1 MKSTIYIRLIINL
14 LLVIGGTYRIE
25 ACGPYYPLIPTPDFF
40 TLHHYRSLSDY
51 ERSENLQLWQSQ
63 TSARIP
69 LADIEEVVY
78 RDSRGKV
85 YDHTGYDAQM
95 SSNLFYAYLKNAN
108 DDEAVEFLLTAKE
121 LEEQRRDIQSPWYY
135 PRNRTYGVENGDFS
149 QFIEYCKEYDGKRF
163 KDRYSLQITRALF
176 ASRQYAECIEF
187 VDSAFE
193 KTPDNSLMKR
203 MAQNYI
209 AGCWSRLGDTLRA
222 DSIFAKTGDILSV
235 KREDR
240 AEYMAQY
247 NPNAPQLMDYIRC
260 NAADTAFMLKMIPV
274 AKHLLKNNRVK
285 CKGDWHFM
293 LAFANNEYLDNVS
306 VARQEMIRAINGKFS
321 SKNLQDLARAYKMKL
336 DGMVGNSGSL
346 LSDLK
351 WIISKMDILNP
362 EAREWVRRCQNI
374 IYVDWIPR
382 LWKHNDYSTA
392 ILLCSFA
399 DNLAPFQQ
407 LPLVRN
413 NENID
418 KQIYYGSL
426 SFQLMGSLTSDQLA
440 CTYRKLLSD
449 EPLYNFLRHNSCTHK
464 DYYYELIGTLA
475 LREENYDRA
484 IQYLSKVSRN
494 YLSSMPIDSYLSRD
508 PFVAYRTRWE
518 KFEPHEDC
526 EEPIYYESSASW
538 HSAASKPKTKLDF
551 ARKMLSLKQKMTS
564 SPTAD
569 ERGIARLKYSIGRRN
584 SFEEC
589 WALTQYW
596 RGWIDKFEPSLQY
609 WENDFMDDNYSF
621 LYDYL
626 TSVGFKN
633 TEELYKKE
641 VAASLAMLTTD
652 EARAKAN
659 YILGNL
665 ATVIKHY
672 NNTSTARFIKTSCD
686 NWKSWL

>member
-1 MKSTIYIRLIINL
+1 MKSTIYIRLIIDL
-14 LLVIGGTYRIE
+14 LLVIGGINRIE
-25 ACGPYYPLIPTPDFF
+25 ACGPYNPLIPTPDFF

-51 ERSENLQLWQSQ
+51 DRSENLQLWQNQ

-69 LADIEEVVY
+69 LADIEKVVY
-78 RDSRGKV
+78 HDSRDKV
-85 YDHTGYDAQM
+85 FDYTGHDVQR

-108 DDEAVEFLLTAKE
+108 DDEAVDFLLIAKE
-121 LEEQRRDIQSPWYY
+121 LEERRNDMQSPWFY
-135 PRNRTYGVENGDFS
+135 PRKRTYGAETGDFDT
-149 QFIEYCKEYDGKRF
+149 FIENCKAYTGNRF
-163 KDRYSLQITRALF
+163 KDRYALQITRALF
-176 ASRQYAECIEF
+176 ASRKYAECIEF
-187 VDSAFE
+187 VDSAFA
-193 KTPDNSLMKR
+193 KTPDSSLMKR

-235 KREDR
+235 KRDNR
-240 AEYMAQY
+240 AEYMAQS

-274 AKHLLKNNRVK
+274 AKRLLKNNRVK

-293 LAFANNEYLDNVS
+293 LAFADNEYLDNVS
-306 VARQEMIRAINGKFS
+306 EARQEMIRAMNGKFS
-321 SKNLQDLARAYKMKL
+321 SKSLQDLARAYKMKL
-336 DGMVGNSGSL
+336 DGKTENFGTL

-351 WIISKMDILNP
+351 WIMSKMDILNP
-362 EAREWVRRCQNI
+362 EALEWVRRCQNI
-374 IYVDWIPR
+374 IYVDWIPC

-399 DNLAPFQQ
+399 DNLAPSQQ
-407 LPLVRN
+407 LPIVRN
-413 NENID
+413 NKGID

-426 SFQLMGSLTSDQLA
+426 SFQLMGSLSSVQLA
-440 CTYRKLLSD
+440 RAYHKLLSD
-449 EPLYNFLRHNSCTHK
+449 ESLYNFLRHNSCTRK

-475 LREENYDRA
+475 LREENYARA
-484 IQYLSKVSRN
+484 IQYLSQVSSN

-508 PFVAYRTRWE
+508 PFVAYRTRW
-518 KFEPHEDC
+518 KKIEPYEDC
-526 EEPIYYESSASW
+526 EEPIYNESIAGKHCAS
-538 HSAASKPKTKLDF
+538 SKPRAKLDF
-551 ARKMLSLKQKMTS
+551 AHKMLSLKQKMTS

-569 ERGIARLKYSIGRRN
+569 ERGLARLNYAIGRRN

-596 RGWIDKFEPSLQY
+596 RGWVAKFEPSLQY
-609 WENDFMDDNYSF
+609 WEYDFMSDNYSF
-621 LYDYL
+621 LYDYV
-626 TSVGFKN
+626 TSVGFQA

-641 VAASLAMLTTD
+641 VAASLAMITTD

-665 ATVIKHY
+665 ATVVKHY
-672 NNTSTARFIKTSCD
+672 DNTSTARFIKTSCD